1 MQCYIS
7 PFPTLRSSVSSSPSS
22 FPSTWTTA
30 GSNGAVPRDRRGS
43 HGGTRTRQ
51 PNVFWPQKRVGSWG
65 MSDSRTAL
73 KDCSSS
79 SPCPSTK
86 PDLTTVL
93 PKSYRHTAARALPPG
108 SSASAGASLGASRSE
123 PLEETFD
130 EPLRR
135 DGAWTGGVDLKLI
148 RSVKADHD

>member
-1 MQCYIS
+1 
-7 PFPTLRSSVSSSPSS
+7 
-22 FPSTWTTA
+22 
-30 GSNGAVPRDRRGS
+30 
-43 HGGTRTRQ
+43 
-51 PNVFWPQKRVGSWG
+51 

-79 SPCPSTK
+79 SPSPTTK

-93 PKSYRHTAARALPPG
+93 PKSYRHTATRALPPG

-135 DGAWTGGVDLKLI
+135 RGRGVDRGVDLKLI
-148 RSVKADHD
+148 RSVKAIDHD

>member
-1 MQCYIS
+1 
-7 PFPTLRSSVSSSPSS
+7 
-22 FPSTWTTA
+22 
-30 GSNGAVPRDRRGS
+30 
-43 HGGTRTRQ
+43 
-51 PNVFWPQKRVGSWG
+51 